1 MNEPVTAYIAL
12 GSNLGDRRANLD
24 VALAKLREQP
34 GVTVLRVSTYHDTEP
49 VGGPAGQDRY
59 LNAVAEIRTTLRPI
73 ELMRLLLAVEA
84 RLGRVRSERFGPR
97 TIDLDLIL
105 YGQEVIKVHEPD
117 CDVTV
122 PHPRMHERVF
132 VLAPLAEIAPLAVHP
147 VLQSTIKDLLARL
160 TQPANP
166 GRELQGQN
174 AVVTGSTS
182 GIGRAIALAVAEAGA
197 NLVIH
202 GRRSQEAADAVV
214 AQCRQQEVS
223 ADGLLADLRD
233 EAKCADFFA
242 RCRQQL
248 GVIDIWINNAGADTL
263 TGDAARWP
271 FERKLQELWSIDVRA
286 TLQLSRLAGDLMKQQ
301 GRGVILNMG
310 WDQADTGMDGDSGQL
325 FGACKGAVMAF
336 TKSLAITLA
345 PQVRVNCLAPGWIRT
360 AWGENASD
368 AWQQRVMAETPLKR
382 WGTPEDIA
390 ATARWLVGPAATF
403 ITGQV
408 VNINGGAV
416 R

>member
-1 MNEPVTAYIAL
+1 
-12 GSNLGDRRANLD
+12 
-24 VALAKLREQP
+24 
-34 GVTVLRVSTYHDTEP
+34 
-49 VGGPAGQDRY
+49 
-59 LNAVAEIRTTLRPI
+59 
-73 ELMRLLLAVEA
+73 
-84 RLGRVRSERFGPR
+84 
-97 TIDLDLIL
+97 
-105 YGQEVIKVHEPD
+105 
-117 CDVTV
+117 
-122 PHPRMHERVF
+122 
-132 VLAPLAEIAPLAVHP
+132 
-147 VLQSTIKDLLARL
+147 
-160 TQPANP
+160 
-166 GRELQGQN
+166 
-174 AVVTGSTS
+174 
-182 GIGRAIALAVAEAGA
+182 
-197 NLVIH
+197 
-202 GRRSQEAADAVV
+202 
-214 AQCRQQEVS
+214 
-223 ADGLLADLRD
+223 
-233 EAKCADFFA
+233 
-242 RCRQQL
+242 
-248 GVIDIWINNAGADTL
+248 
-263 TGDAARWP
+263 
-271 FERKLQELWSIDVRA
+271 
-286 TLQLSRLAGDLMKQQ
+286 MKQQ